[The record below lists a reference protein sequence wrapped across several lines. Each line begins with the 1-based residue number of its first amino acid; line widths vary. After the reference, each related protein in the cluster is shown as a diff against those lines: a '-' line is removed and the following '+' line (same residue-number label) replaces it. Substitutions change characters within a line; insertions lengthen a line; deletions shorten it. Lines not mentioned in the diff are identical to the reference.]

1 MQTMSSPPIAALLAA
16 VLSCA
21 SLPCLATPAGVA
33 ASAAATPA
41 TGFSSARLGRLH
53 AFMGDA
59 TDARGYL
66 GGVTLIAR
74 GGRIVDWQAYGHRDL
89 ARREPMRRD
98 DIFRIYSMTKTIATV
113 AVLMLVEEGRIN
125 IDDPVSMYLPAF
137 ADAKVLDGG
146 KLRAPASPITIH
158 QLLTHTAGF
167 PAGLPGDAPALALLE
182 RADPHAASDLE
193 GFVAR
198 LATVPL
204 AADPGTRFGY
214 DGAALEVSARVV
226 EVVSGQRFDRFLQA
240 RILDPLRMPD
250 TMYRVPES
258 KRDRVVDIT
267 SMGPEGKLVIAEGP
281 SAVHPG
287 EALNAYPSAAGGL
300 YSTAGDYAR
309 FAQMLLGGGTLDG
322 TTILGR
328 KTVDFMMSNHL
339 TMLDPPVTQ
348 FNPAEGFG
356 LGGYVVLD
364 VARRGVPGS
373 LGQFGWPGAA
383 STSYF
388 VDREEDMV
396 AILMLQHLP
405 NQRADDLPRISRKFQ
420 ALVYQALVP

>member
-1 MQTMSSPPIAALLAA
+1 MPSSTIAALLAA

-21 SLPCLATPAGVA
+21 TLPCLALA
-33 ASAAATPA
+33 ADATSPAAAAPGP
-41 TGFSSARLGRLH
+41 GFSPARLERLH
-53 AFMGDA
+53 AFMREA

-66 GGVTLIAR
+66 GGVTLLAR

-89 ARREPMRRD
+89 ARGKPMRRD
-98 DIFRIYSMTKTIATV
+98 DIFRIYSMTKTIASV

-125 IDDPVSMYLPAF
+125 IDDPVAMYLPAF
-137 ADAKVLDGG
+137 GDAKVLAGG
-146 KLRAPASPITIH
+146 STSRAPASPITIH

-167 PAGLPGDAPALALLE
+167 PAGLAGDAPALALLE

-226 EVVSGQRFDRFLQA
+226 EVVSGMDFERFLQT

-250 TMYRVPES
+250 TGFRVPES
-258 KRDRVVDIT
+258 QRDRVVDIT
-267 SMGPEGKLVIAEGP
+267 TMGPEGRLVIAEGP
-281 SAVHPG
+281 SARHPG
-287 EALNAYPSAAGGL
+287 EPLNRYPSAAGGL

-309 FAQMLLGGGTLDG
+309 FAQMLLDGGSLDG
-322 TTILGR
+322 ATILGR
-328 KTVDFMMSNHL
+328 KTVDFMMANHL

-373 LGQFGWPGAA
+373 PGQFGWPGAA

-388 VDREEDMV
+388 VDREEDVV

>member
-1 MQTMSSPPIAALLAA
+1 M
-16 VLSCA
+16 
-21 SLPCLATPAGVA
+21 
-33 ASAAATPA
+33 
-41 TGFSSARLGRLH
+41 
-53 AFMGDA
+53 FMREA
-59 TDARGYL
+59 TDTRGYL
-66 GGVTLIAR
+66 GGVTLLAR

-89 ARREPMRRD
+89 ARSKPMRRD

-125 IDDPVSMYLPAF
+125 IDDPVAMYLPVF
-137 ADAKVLDGG
+137 ADAKVLAGG
-146 KLRAPASPITIH
+146 ATLRAPASPITIH

-167 PAGLPGDAPALALLE
+167 PAGVDGDAPALALLE
-182 RADPHAASDLE
+182 RADPHAAADLD

-214 DGAALEVSARVV
+214 DGAALEVSARIV
-226 EVVSGQRFDRFLQA
+226 EVVSGMSFDRFLQA
-240 RILDPLRMPD
+240 RILDPLRMHD
-250 TMYRVPES
+250 SGFRVPAA

-267 SMGPEGKLVIAEGP
+267 AMGPQGKLVIAAGP
-281 SAVHPG
+281 SAIHPG
-287 EALNAYPSAAGGL
+287 EPLNRYPSAAGGL

-309 FAQMLLGGGTLDG
+309 FAQMLLNGGTLDG
-322 TTILGR
+322 ATILGR

-339 TMLDPPVTQ
+339 TMLEPPVTQ

-405 NQRADDLPRISRKFQ
+405 NQRADDLPRIGRKFQ
-420 ALVYQALVP
+420 ALVYQALVQ